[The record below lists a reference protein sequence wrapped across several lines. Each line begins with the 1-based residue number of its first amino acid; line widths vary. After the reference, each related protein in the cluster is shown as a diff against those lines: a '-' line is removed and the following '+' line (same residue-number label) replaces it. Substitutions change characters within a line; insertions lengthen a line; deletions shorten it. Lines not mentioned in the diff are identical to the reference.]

1 VRKSD
6 LGLLGLRLAAG
17 SILASHGLPKL
28 FGGPDREPPAA
39 LSKLLG
45 SNYAP
50 AWQKSGRAAFSQGL
64 RAMGVP
70 APELAATA
78 SGLAEL
84 GGGVALALGA
94 ATPLAAAVVAGN
106 MAVAVR
112 KAHWKT
118 GFYGTGGYEFAV
130 LLGAAAVAIGLI
142 GPGRISVDRLFR

>member
-1 VRKSD
+1 M
-6 LGLLGLRLAAG
+6 LALRLTAG

-28 FGGPDREPPAA
+28 FGGPDREPPAL

-45 SNYAP
+45 SNYAS
-50 AWQKSGRAAFSQGL
+50 AWQKSGPAAFSQALGS
-64 RAMGVP
+64 MGVP

-78 SGLAEL
+78 SGIAEL

-94 ATPLAAAVVAGN
+94 ATPVAAAVVAGN

-118 GFYGTGGYEFAV
+118 GFYGAGGYEFAM
-130 LLGAAAVAIGLI
+130 LLGAAAVAIGLS